1 MVRRHL
7 CILLLELQG
16 RNLGLSP
23 EGTARILHDLD
34 AANYECDQV
43 EAVVKDMLGAGS
55 RYKNLEKAL
64 GKGVLFV
71 LGQDISES

>member
-1 MVRRHL
+1 MRRHL
-7 CILLLELQG
+7 CILLLELQD
-16 RNLGLSP
+16 RNLGLSA

-43 EAVVKDMLGAGS
+43 EGVVKEMLGAGS